1 MNHIPRTSTERS
13 QLTRLRRRRH
23 LRVVPIEIF
32 HTEIEWLVGNGL
44 LAEDDRANT
53 RKVGRAIERL
63 IEQSTRRSN

>member
-1 MNHIPRTSTERS
+1 
-13 QLTRLRRRRH
+13 
-23 LRVVPIEIF
+23 VPIEIF

-44 LAEDDRANT
+44 LAEDDRANA